1 MKDGTRFSHNEG
13 WNKGQEDWIM
23 ELWFHKMKDRIKV
36 KRAKDGFRVLKD
48 EDCNCGLEGWQL
60 ELTFGR
66 MKILIGIGYSSL
78 NNIQNIFNSIFKKVG
93 CRYI

>member
-1 MKDGTRFSHNEG
+1 
-13 WNKGQEDWIM
+13 
-23 ELWFHKMKDRIKV
+23 MKDRIKV
-36 KRAKDGFRVLKD
+36 KRAKDGFRVWKD

-66 MKILIGIGYSSL
+66 MKILIGIGYLSL